1 MTSKLVLLS
10 VSVGR
15 FTPTPQA
22 ALGGAPTPDRGPDHK
37 ERALPMAGSHP
48 MYPCPL
54 THGNLPRREGRADG

>member
-1 MTSKLVLLS
+1 MTSKPMLLS

-15 FTPTPQA
+15 FTPTQQA

-48 MYPCPL
+48 MYPCPSTFGTL
-54 THGNLPRREGRADG
+54 TPQEGRADG